1 MKKLLLIAVLMLAL
15 VITAVACTETPAD
28 EETTT
33 AAPETTVAEETTV
46 EETTEEETTLEET
59 TEEETTEEE
68 TTEEE
73 TTEEETLPYVT
84 DATATNKSYDTFLAN
99 GEMYFEQDGQADVKL
114 GLQNNTVE
122 FAAGEY
128 CYSIALRGWIG
139 FSQPIAQ
146 FGYFINDGEF
156 VFADEFKVATE
167 DAVLNAGGPNASRF
181 LITAPLGEL
190 GGGTYQVGFVAKLE
204 DGTVVLLYSVLTVTF
219 SDPYVKDTAAGGN
232 MSYDT
237 FFANGEMY
245 FPQDGQAAVKL
256 EMQNNTVEFAGGAAH
271 DSIGLRGWI
280 GFSQPIAQFGY
291 FIDTYDF
298 VYGDFK
304 QATEDAVLGAGGPN
318 ASRFNI
324 TVPMADLAA
333 GTYKVGFVAQLEDGT
348 VVLLNAI
355 LTIVIAPVE
364 PVEIDLTQVTAT
376 GSWPTVDTP
385 INGAA
390 IGHPDYR
397 VISLHYGSINLGEI
411 DLSQY
416 TKITVTYAT
425 PAGELNGSNF
435 DNEYEA
441 TGKRVLLL
449 NRLNAV
455 QEGTTF
461 EYLPEEDAIIAT
473 AHYEKSPVAN
483 QMMTVEIDLTDV
495 DYNGQVVLSFD
506 ARNENNEFGAIG
518 YLVYVMGITLS

>member
-84 DATATNKSYDTFLAN
+84 DATAVGKSYDTFFAN

-128 CYSIALRGWIG
+128 CYSIGLRGWIG

-156 VFADEFKVATE
+156 VFADEFKAPTE

-181 LITAPLGEL
+181 QITVPMGEL
-190 GGGTYQVGFVAKLE
+190 GGGTYQVGFLAKLE
-204 DGTVVLLYSVLTVTF
+204 DGTVVLLNAILTVTF
-219 SDPYVKDTAAGGN
+219 SDPYVKDTAAGGA

-256 EMQNNTVEFAGGAAH
+256 EMQNNTVEFADGAAH
-271 DSIGLRGWI
+271 DSIALRGWI

-324 TVPMADLAA
+324 TVPMADLED

-348 VVLLNAI
+348 VVLLNAV

-364 PVEIDLTQVTAT
+364 PVDVDLTTVTIT
-376 GSWPTVDTP
+376 GSYPALDNNV
-385 INGAA
+385 
-390 IGHPDYR
+390 
-397 VISLHYGSINLGEI
+397 VILHYGSINLGEI
-411 DLSQY
+411 DLSKY
-416 TKITVTYAT
+416 SKVTVTYAT
-425 PAGELNGSNF
+425 PTDELAPGMTDQYN
-435 DNEYEA
+435 A
-441 TGKRVLLL
+441 TAKRVLLL
-449 NRLNAV
+449 NAPSAV
-455 QEGTTF
+455 QEGTAF
-461 EYLPEEDAIIAT
+461 EYLPADEAIIAT
-473 AHYEKSPVAN
+473 AHYEMSATN
-483 QMMTVEIDLTDV
+483 GAFTTVEIDLTEV
-495 DYNGQVVLSFD
+495 DYNGQVYLSFD
-506 ARNENNEFGAIG
+506 YRNANNEFGATA
-518 YLVYVMGITLS
+518 YLVWVAGITLS

>member
-33 AAPETTVAEETTV
+33 AAPETTVAEETT
-46 EETTEEETTLEET
+46 TA
-59 TEEETTEEE
+59 
-68 TTEEE
+68 EE

-84 DATATNKSYDTFLAN
+84 DATANNKSYDTFFAN
-99 GEMYFEQDGQADVKL
+99 GEMYFAQDGQADVKL
-114 GLQNNTVE
+114 GLQDNTVA
-122 FAAGEY
+122 FADGAY

-156 VFADEFKVATE
+156 VFADEFKAPTE
-167 DAVLNAGGPNASRF
+167 DAVLGAGGQYASRF
-181 LITAPLGEL
+181 MITVPMGEL
-190 GGGTYQVGFVAKLE
+190 GGGTYQVGFLAKLE
-204 DGTVVLLYSVLTVTF
+204 DGTVVLLNAILTVTF
-219 SDPYVKDTAAGGN
+219 SDPYVKDTAAGGA

-271 DSIGLRGWI
+271 DSIALRGWI

-324 TVPMADLAA
+324 TVPMADLAV

-348 VVLLNAI
+348 VVLLNAV
-355 LTIVIAPVE
+355 LTIVIKD
-364 PVEIDLTQVTAT
+364 VEILTYTEAQTAGVLAGFQWIQYLVDEVQTVQAWGCNGIDGKNPVDANDQTTPVVVDPYTLPAGTTSFGYYGWFGISDNCDTDGCDMFYSIDGGEYVYGEAFMTENNTGAKDLINSLGYNCVTAPNVRVIADLTGLT
-376 GSWPTVDTP
+376 G
-385 INGAA
+385 
-390 IGHPDYR
+390 
-397 VISLHYGSINLGEI
+397 
-411 DLSQY
+411 
-416 TKITVTYAT
+416 
-425 PAGELNGSNF
+425 
-435 DNEYEA
+435 
-441 TGKRVLLL
+441 
-449 NRLNAV
+449 
-455 QEGTTF
+455 
-461 EYLPEEDAIIAT
+461 
-473 AHYEKSPVAN
+473 AH
-483 QMMTVEIDLTDV
+483 TVEIF
-495 DYNGQVVLSFD
+495 YKSANGTIVLMD
-506 ARNENNEFGAIG
+506 TIN
-518 YLVYVMGITLS
+518 LVIEAAAE

>member
-15 VITAVACTETPAD
+15 VVTAVACTETPAD

-84 DATATNKSYDTFLAN
+84 DATATNKSYDTFFAN

-156 VFADEFKVATE
+156 VFADEFKAPTE
-167 DAVLNAGGPNASRF
+167 DAVLGAGGPNASRF
-181 LITAPLGEL
+181 HITAPLGEL

-219 SDPYVKDTAAGGN
+219 SDPYVKDTAAGGA

-256 EMQNNTVEFAGGAAH
+256 EMQNNTVEFADGAAH

-324 TVPMADLAA
+324 TVPMADLED

-348 VVLLNAI
+348 VVLLNAV
-355 LTIVIAPVE
+355 LTIVIKD
-364 PVEIDLTQVTAT
+364 VEILTYTEAQTAGVLVGFQWIQYLVDDVQMVQAWGYMGQDGKSSVNFDGTPANTDPYAIAAGASTFGYYGWLGVADTTDNTGIFGYSIDGAEAVYDAAFMVTPHNQGVWDAGMNTAAGSCPDVKVVVPVADLTGEHTIDIFYKAA
-376 GSWPTVDTP
+376 
-385 INGAA
+385 NGTIVCLDSVNVVIEAA
-390 IGHPDYR
+390 A
-397 VISLHYGSINLGEI
+397 E
-411 DLSQY
+411 
-416 TKITVTYAT
+416 
-425 PAGELNGSNF
+425 
-435 DNEYEA
+435 
-441 TGKRVLLL
+441 
-449 NRLNAV
+449 
-455 QEGTTF
+455 
-461 EYLPEEDAIIAT
+461 
-473 AHYEKSPVAN
+473 
-483 QMMTVEIDLTDV
+483 
-495 DYNGQVVLSFD
+495 
-506 ARNENNEFGAIG
+506 
-518 YLVYVMGITLS
+518 

>member
-15 VITAVACTETPAD
+15 VVTAVACTETPAD

-84 DATATNKSYDTFLAN
+84 DATATNKSYDTFFAN

-156 VFADEFKVATE
+156 VFADEFKAPTE
-167 DAVLNAGGPNASRF
+167 DAVLGAGGPNASRF
-181 LITAPLGEL
+181 HITAPLGEL

-219 SDPYVKDTAAGGN
+219 SDPYVKDTAAGGA

-256 EMQNNTVEFAGGAAH
+256 ELQNNTVEFAAGAAH
-271 DSIGLRGWI
+271 DSIALRGWI

-348 VVLLNAI
+348 VVLLNAV
-355 LTIVIAPVE
+355 LTIVIKD
-364 PVEIDLTQVTAT
+364 VEILTYTEAQTAGLLVGFQWIQYLVDEAQTVQAWGCNGIDGKNPVDAADQTTPVTVDPYTLPAGTTSFGYYGWFGISDNCDTDPCDMFYSLDGGEYVYGEDFMTDSNTGALALLPGATSAPNVRVIVDLTGLT
-376 GSWPTVDTP
+376 GE
-385 INGAA
+385 
-390 IGHPDYR
+390 H
-397 VISLHYGSINLGEI
+397 
-411 DLSQY
+411 
-416 TKITVTYAT
+416 
-425 PAGELNGSNF
+425 
-435 DNEYEA
+435 
-441 TGKRVLLL
+441 
-449 NRLNAV
+449 
-455 QEGTTF
+455 
-461 EYLPEEDAIIAT
+461 
-473 AHYEKSPVAN
+473 
-483 QMMTVEIDLTDV
+483 TVEIL
-495 DYNGQVVLSFD
+495 YKSANGTLVLMD
-506 ARNENNEFGAIG
+506 TIN
-518 YLVYVMGITLS
+518 LVIEAAAE